1 MSSTSTAGTVEKV
14 DVRST
19 TGSSG
24 SGWKDLLTQPVVV
37 VLALVCFLIWR
48 STANLTDT
56 QLRTLG
62 WETLQGYIVEHLQL
76 TFAAGLIV
84 VIIALPLGIAVTRP
98 SLRRA
103 APVVEGIANF
113 GQAAPAVGLLVL
125 LAMWLGIGF
134 WPAVVALVLY
144 ALLPILRNTIVG
156 LQGVDPRLV
165 EAGRGMGMSAV
176 AVLFRVELPL
186 AVPVVLSGL
195 RSALVLLVGTAALA
209 PFVSGGGLGSL
220 VLTGINLAD
229 TTLQVS
235 GAVLVALLALVVDWL
250 GRVVEHLAR
259 PKGL

>member
-1 MSSTSTAGTVEKV
+1 MSPVTRTQAV

-19 TGSSG
+19 TGASS

-37 VLALVCFLIWR
+37 VLALTCFLVWR
-48 STANLTDT
+48 STADLSDT

-62 WETLQGYIVEHLQL
+62 WDVLRNDVVEHLRL
-76 TFAAGLIV
+76 TFTAGLIV
-84 VIIALPLGIAVTRP
+84 LVVALPLGIAVTRP
-98 SLRRA
+98 ALRRL
-103 APVVEGIANF
+103 APVVETVANF

-144 ALLPILRNTIVG
+144 ALLPILRNTVVG

-165 EAGRGMGMSAV
+165 EAGRGMGMSAFS
-176 AVLFRVELPL
+176 VLLRVELPL

-250 GRVVEHLAR
+250 GRVVEHVAK